1 MKKIIIITVICVI
14 LMASTGCQPSTVE
27 EQPTTTTTVTT
38 SLETTSTPIPALI
51 NNTLFTYEEVVIS
64 NEELNLNINMTIPQI
79 SGLANKQA
87 QTNINDILIAHA
99 NLKKEEINNY
109 AEADYES
116 LTAGMTPFAHALDY
130 WVDIK
135 SNEQDYISL
144 MVSNYSFM
152 GGAHGN
158 INSYGFTFRLS
169 DGYLYTFA
177 DIFEEGYDYYDV
189 INQEIVDNDKE
200 FIGESED
207 FSYIIEEFMGIED
220 QPKFF
225 IQDGFLTIFYDPYDI
240 AAYAYGHL
248 EFRFSENVL
257 FNLK

>member
-1 MKKIIIITVICVI
+1 MKKIIIITIICVF
-14 LMASTGCQPSTVE
+14 LLVNTSCQPSTIE
-27 EQPTTTTTVTT
+27 EQPTKTTVTT
-38 SLETTSTPIPALI
+38 ITETTNTPIPTPT
-51 NNTLFTYEEVVIS
+51 NNAVVTYEEYVIS

-79 SGLANKQA
+79 SGLANEQA
-87 QTNINDILIAHA
+87 QTTINDILMNHA

-116 LTAGMTPFAHALDY
+116 LTAGMTPWAHALDY
-130 WVDIK
+130 WVEIK
-135 SNEQDYISL
+135 SIEQDYISL
-144 MVSNYSFM
+144 MVSNYFFM

-169 DGYLYTFA
+169 DGYLYTFT
-177 DIFEEGYDYYDV
+177 DLFEEGYNFYDA
-189 INQEIVDNDKE
+189 INQEIFDNDKE
-200 FIGESED
+200 FIGYSDE
-207 FSYIIEEFMGIED
+207 FSYVIEEFMGIED

-257 FNLK
+257 FSLK